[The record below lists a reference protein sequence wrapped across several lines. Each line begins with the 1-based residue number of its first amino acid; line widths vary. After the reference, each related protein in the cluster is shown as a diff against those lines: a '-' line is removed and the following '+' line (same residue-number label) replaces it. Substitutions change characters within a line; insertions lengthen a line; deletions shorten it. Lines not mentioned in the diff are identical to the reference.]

1 MVGTGHIVADGFRRI
16 TTEENR
22 PGVPDAIGQP
32 FGVVNGELDVLR
44 SDAVDDGQPPSEG
57 KRQKIKGAC
66 TGASGTLSGW
76 SAPYWATNI
85 VGLCRHVDDEFGP
98 DRTISRAWGRGE
110 CMEMKEVRGQL
121 RNGADKG
128 VADQPDVQP
137 AAKKLFALADSFYTT
152 YCTKDG
158 RKQMRDA
165 G

>member
-1 MVGTGHIVADGFRRI
+1 GL
-16 TTEENR
+16 
-22 PGVPDAIGQP
+22 AIPAAALALSQAEGWAKWTAKANQIYA
-32 FGVVNGELDVLR
+32 
-44 SDAVDDGQPPSEG
+44 AVDDGQPPSEG